1 MGIVAG
7 GSLRRL
13 SFLVLVLA
21 APMGLYAQDVT
32 CDEPDDIEVRRLIFE
47 GNRTFSDAQLAAGI
61 VTTPSSALYRRIRAL
76 GTRRC
81 LDKAQLPLD
90 SLRLVVFYENHGFFD
105 TGVGLDTTTL
115 GKGAIEVKFTIN
127 EGEPIRL
134 DTLRVE
140 GLNGLPDSARI
151 VRDLPLRLGDR
162 YDKDAIARAKS
173 YVTTTLQNS
182 GYPDADV
189 LLASAGV
196 DLPTRSGYVVM
207 NVLPGVRARIG
218 RIDINALGE
227 PVTEPAQIDEPV
239 IRRLLGI
246 KPGDLYSAQRLI
258 EARRFLFQTGA
269 YRHVDIQL
277 ANDSTTS
284 PEDTLVTVRVT
295 VIESELRDIRAG
307 IGWGTLD
314 CLRVQATATD
324 RNFVGG
330 ARQLE
335 LNARL
340 SKIGIGHPLD
350 GAENLCTGTVKRD
363 PYSDTL
369 NYRVSATLRQPG
381 LFGLGPRNTPSLTGY
396 SEQRSEYRAY
406 FRSVP
411 IGGVASLTRELRRG
425 LSLGLSYQLEYGRT
439 EAQPAIYCAVFNI
452 CGEAERARVGEK
464 QQLAVAAVSLSR
476 DRAPAAVLG
485 ADGTTFRLDLRHAS
499 KTILSDPTLEFN
511 TFLGDIRRYWGFNN
525 GVEIA
530 TRLYGG
536 AVVGSRFSEEVSQ
549 YVPPQER
556 LYGGGPNSVRGFRFN
571 ELGPIA
577 YVVEKYDTVNAP
589 NGDVYY
595 RAPEDAPWR
604 AVPIGGNTL
613 LVMNLEARLPS
624 PFLRDLLRYAVFVD
638 AGEVWNRSS
647 DAASSGWDKLHVTPG
662 AGIRISSPV
671 GAIRVDV
678 GYNGYNRP
686 KGIAYYTFRGDDATG
701 PAPSAP
707 LYCVSPENTRPV
719 LNTNPPTQ
727 QENAGDCEATFAP
740 SQARSWLQRLTFNFS
755 IGSAF

>member
-1 MGIVAG
+1 MRLVAG

-13 SFLVLVLA
+13 SFMVLVLA
-21 APMGLYAQDVT
+21 APIGLNAQDIT
-32 CDEPDDIEVRRLIFE
+32 CDEPDDIEVRRLIFR
-47 GNRTFSDAQLAAGI
+47 GNKTFSAAQLAAGI
-61 VTTPSSALYRRIRAL
+61 VTTPSSALYRHIRAL
-76 GTRRC
+76 GTERC

-90 SLRLVVFYENHGFFD
+90 SLRLIVFYQNHGFYD
-105 TGVGLDTTTL
+105 VGVGLDTTSL
-115 GKGAIEVKFTIN
+115 GNRAIEVIFTIN
-127 EGEPIRL
+127 EGEPIRI

-140 GLNGLPDSARI
+140 GLEGLPDSARI
-151 VRDLPLRLGDR
+151 VRGLPLKLGDR
-162 YDKDAIARAKS
+162 YDKDAVARAKS

-218 RIDINALGE
+218 RIEINAVGD

-239 IRRLLGI
+239 IRRLLGF
-246 KPGDLYSAQRLI
+246 KPGDLYSAQRLV

-269 YRHVDIQL
+269 FRHVDIQL
-277 ANDSTTS
+277 AADSATS
-284 PEDTLVTVRVT
+284 PADTLVAVRVM
-295 VIESELRDIRAG
+295 VIERELRDIRAG

-314 CLRVQATATD
+314 CVRVQATATD

-350 GAENLCTGTVKRD
+350 GAEDLCTSTVKQD
-363 PYSDTL
+363 FYSDTL

-411 IGGVASLTRELRRG
+411 IGGVATLTRELRQG

-452 CGEAERARVGEK
+452 CGEAERARVREK

-476 DRAPAAVLG
+476 DRAPTTLG
-485 ADGTTFRLDLRHAS
+485 SDGTTFRLDLRHAS

-511 TFLGDIRRYWGFNN
+511 TFLGDIRRYWGFDN

-577 YVVEKYDTVNAP
+577 YVVDSFAVVDSS
-589 NGDVYY
+589 NGERYY
-595 RAPEDAPWR
+595 RAREGERWR

-638 AGEVWNRSS
+638 AGEVWNRAGST
-647 DAASSGWDKLHVTPG
+647 DAASTGFAKLHVTPG

-686 KGIAYYTFRGDDATG
+686 KGNAYYTFRGDDATG
-701 PAPSAP
+701 AAPSAP
-707 LYCVSPENTRPV
+707 LYCVSPGNTLPV
-719 LNTNPPTQ
+719 MAGDPPTQ
-727 QENAGDCEATFAP
+727 NAGTCDDSFAP
-740 SQARSWLQRLTFNFS
+740 GQPRSWLQRLTFNFS